1 MAIKSRRG
9 LKLVIFKRT
18 DEFQKPY
25 TKGIAGHG
33 DGIADMHGSGAECS
47 LDRK

>member
-1 MAIKSRRG
+1 MEVKSKHT

-33 DGIADMHGSGAECS
+33 DGIADMHGSGAECR